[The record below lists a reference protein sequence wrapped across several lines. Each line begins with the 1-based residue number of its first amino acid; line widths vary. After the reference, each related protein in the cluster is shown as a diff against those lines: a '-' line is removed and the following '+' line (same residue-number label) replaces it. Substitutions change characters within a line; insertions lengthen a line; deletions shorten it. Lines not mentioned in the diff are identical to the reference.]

1 MVARPD
7 GSRPGRCEQDVT
19 SPGSLR
25 ILVDGYWWESGA
37 PSGRNVIRSLVGS
50 WVAEHPDD
58 RLTLAISRHERD
70 AIDDDLRRSSITTDL
85 VSFPR
90 TARLGALAARSL
102 GRLSTGYDAVLT
114 QNFATR
120 SRAAVSCVL
129 VHDAM
134 WVDHPEWF
142 SIAERIYLSAVRP
155 SLKNADIIFTTSQ
168 AETERIARVW
178 PETRSRLRP
187 VGLGVP
193 LSLQHAAA
201 RRPESLRDDKPY
213 ILVVGRLNIR
223 KNLARLL
230 DAFVQSPMLQKSYR
244 LVVVG
249 EPDGKLDR
257 AATSSAAASVSFLDH
272 IDDGQLRWLYE
283 NCALFIFP
291 SLDEGF
297 GLPLIEAQSLGARTL
312 ASDIPPF
319 RELGGAEAYFDPRST
334 ADIERAMSA
343 ALDRPPTL
351 RRSQPDS
358 WGIVIGEMRK
368 ALGASMHAP
377 IG

>member
-1 MVARPD
+1 MTT
-7 GSRPGRCEQDVT
+7 PG
-19 SPGSLR
+19 GLR

-37 PSGRNVIRSLVGS
+37 PSGRNVIKSLVGS
-50 WVAEHPDD
+50 WLAEQPED
-58 RLTLAISRHERD
+58 RLTLAIPRHERAAVD
-70 AIDDDLRRSSITTDL
+70 EDLRRSSITTDL
-85 VSFPR
+85 VTFPR

-102 GRLSTGYDAVLT
+102 GRRSAGYDAVLT
-114 QNFATR
+114 QNFAAR
-120 SRAAVSCVL
+120 SRGAVSCVL

-142 SIAERIYLSAVRP
+142 SVPERAYLSAVRP
-155 SLKNADIIFTTSQ
+155 SLRDADIIFTTSQ

-193 LSLQHAAA
+193 VSLSEAAPQ
-201 RRPESLRDDKPY
+201 RPESLQDDLPF

-230 DAFVQSPMLQKSYR
+230 DAFVQSPTLPMTHR

-249 EPDGKLDR
+249 ERDGKVDR
-257 AATSSAAASVSFLDH
+257 AATSSAAASVSFLDR

-319 RELGGAEAYFDPRST
+319 RELGGAEAYFDPRSIH
-334 ADIERAMSA
+334 DIERAMSA
-343 ALDRPPTL
+343 AVDRPPIPQ
-351 RRSQPDS
+351 RSEPTGWDVVIR
-358 WGIVIGEMRK
+358 GIRE

>member
-1 MVARPD
+1 MTAA
-7 GSRPGRCEQDVT
+7 GG
-19 SPGSLR
+19 LR
-25 ILVDGYWWESGA
+25 VLVDGYWWESGA

-58 RLTLAISRHERD
+58 RLTLAVPRHER
-70 AIDDDLRRSSITTDL
+70 AAVDDDLRRSSITTD
-85 VSFPR
+85 VITFPR
-90 TARLGALAARSL
+90 AARLGALAARSL
-102 GRLSTGYDAVLT
+102 GRRSAGYDAVLT
-114 QNFATR
+114 QNFAA
-120 SRAAVSCVL
+120 RARGAISCVL

-134 WVDHPEWF
+134 WADHPEWF
-142 SIAERIYLSAVRP
+142 SVAERVYLSAVRP
-155 SLKNADIIFTTSQ
+155 SLRDADIIFTTSQ
-168 AETERIARVW
+168 SETDRIARVW

-193 LSLQHAAA
+193 VSLSEAAPH
-201 RRPESLRDDKPY
+201 RPESLPDDMPF

-230 DAFVQSPMLQKSYR
+230 EAFVHSPTLSRSHR

-257 AATSSAAASVSFLDH
+257 AATSSAAVNVSFLDH
-272 IDDGQLRWLYE
+272 IDDSRLRWLYE
-283 NCALFIFP
+283 NCELFIFP

-297 GLPLIEAQSLGARTL
+297 GLPLIEAQVLGARTL

-334 ADIERAMSA
+334 EDIERALSA
-343 ALDRPPTL
+343 ALGRPPVVK
-351 RRSQPDS
+351 RSEPVGWKAVVD
-358 WGIVIGEMRK
+358 GMRE
-368 ALGASMHAP
+368 ALGASMRTP